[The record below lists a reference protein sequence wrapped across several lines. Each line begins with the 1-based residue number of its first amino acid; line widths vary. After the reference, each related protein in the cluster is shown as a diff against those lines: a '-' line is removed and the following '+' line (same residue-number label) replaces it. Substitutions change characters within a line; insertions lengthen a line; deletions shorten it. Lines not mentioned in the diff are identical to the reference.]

1 MRRAFAL
8 FILLMGLQ
16 AGAALAQSLD
26 VLRSMSPEQL
36 RALAAQQGI
45 SLESGLNQPPTIAQP
60 GSQIEQRK
68 ELRDEGRRFGE
79 AIFDREV
86 STFAPTDDAPVPANY
101 VLGPGDELTVSLFGA
116 RNQQFT
122 LSLSRDGTLNFPELG
137 PIRLAG
143 LTFERARQLIQ
154 TRVKQQLVGVD
165 AVISMG
171 SLRAINVFM
180 AGEVKA
186 PGAYSVSALTTITQ
200 ALYASGGPTEIGTLR
215 DIQVKRNGRV
225 VKRFDL
231 YELLALGDASND
243 MRLQSGDVLFVP
255 LAGREV
261 EIGGAVFRPGSYEVR
276 DGESLKDVLGLSG
289 GLRDEADTGNII
301 LSRYSKDEETNQVI
315 DLAAV
320 DIGKLEPSDI
330 LYAPFAPQYFDVKQ
344 RALKA
349 QDTNRAFAVQISG
362 EVQFP
367 GTYYVRPGE
376 RLSDLIARSGGYTQ
390 EASLN
395 GAIFT
400 REAVRVQE
408 RARARELAELVKQA
422 VVGSYLTD
430 EVNQIGQGSLN
441 FITSEL
447 ENFEGLGRLVVD
459 LPRALAGDQT
469 ADIEL
474 NEGDEL
480 ILPKRSN
487 SVFVYGEVRRPSSH
501 KFESSRDLQD
511 YLALAAGLS
520 ARADKKSIYLLK
532 ANGSVTTSKAG
543 WFSARKVAN
552 IEPGDTIIVPV
563 NTQYRA
569 SLPFWRDVVSIVY
582 QGAVAVAAIQGLNN

>member
-8 FILLMGLQ
+8 FILIMGLQ

-45 SLESGLNQPPTIAQP
+45 SIGSDVSQSAIAQP
-60 GSQIEQRK
+60 GTQIQQKK
-68 ELRDEGRRFGE
+68 EIKNVGRRFGE

-165 AVISMG
+165 AVVSMG
-171 SLRAINVFM
+171 ILRAINVFM

-261 EIGGAVFRPGSYEVR
+261 EIGGAVFRPGTYEVK
-276 DGESLKDVLGLSG
+276 DGESLNDILGLSG

-320 DIGKLEPSDI
+320 DISKLEPSDI

-362 EVQFP
+362 QVQFP

-408 RARARELAELVKQA
+408 RARARELADLVKQA

-447 ENFEGLGRLVVD
+447 ENYEGLGRLVID
-459 LPRALAGDQT
+459 LPRALAGDQV

-532 ANGSVTTSKAG
+532 ANGSVAASKAG

-563 NTQYRA
+563 DTQYRA

>member
-1 MRRAFAL
+1 MHRAFAL

-45 SLESGLNQPPTIAQP
+45 SLGSDVSQSEIAQP
-60 GSQIEQRK
+60 GAQIQQRK
-68 ELRDEGRRFGE
+68 ELRDQGRRFGE

-200 ALYASGGPTEIGTLR
+200 ALYASGGPTEIGSLR

-261 EIGGAVFRPGSYEVR
+261 EIGGAVFRPGTYEVK
-276 DGESLKDVLGLSG
+276 DGESLNDILGLSG

-320 DIGKLEPSDI
+320 DISKLEPSDI

-441 FITSEL
+441 FITGEL
-447 ENFEGLGRLVVD
+447 ENYEGLGRLVVD
-459 LPRALAGDQT
+459 LPRALAGDQV

-532 ANGSVTTSKAG
+532 ANGSVTASKAG
-543 WFSARKVAN
+543 WFSARKIAN

>member
-8 FILLMGLQ
+8 FILLTGLQ

-45 SLESGLNQPPTIAQP
+45 SLGGEIDQPPTIAQP
-60 GSQIEQRK
+60 GTQIEQRQ
-68 ELRDEGRRFGE
+68 EVTDDGRRFGE

-165 AVISMG
+165 VVISMG

-225 VKRFDL
+225 VERFDL

-261 EIGGAVFRPGSYEVR
+261 EIGGAVFRPGTYEVK

-408 RARARELAELVKQA
+408 RARARELAELVKQS

-447 ENFEGLGRLVVD
+447 ESFEGLGRLVVD
-459 LPRALAGDQT
+459 LPRALAGDQL

-532 ANGSVTTSKAG
+532 ANGSVAASKAG
-543 WFSARKVAN
+543 WFSARKIAN

-563 NTQYRA
+563 DTQYRA
-569 SLPFWRDVVSIVY
+569 ALPFWRDVVSIVY

>member
-36 RALAAQQGI
+36 RGLAAQQGI
-45 SLESGLNQPPTIAQP
+45 SLGSDVSQSAIAQP
-60 GSQIEQRK
+60 GSQIAQK
-68 ELRDEGRRFGE
+68 KAIKNVGRRFGE

-165 AVISMG
+165 VVISMG

-231 YELLALGDASND
+231 YELLALGDVSND

-320 DIGKLEPSDI
+320 DISKLEPSDI

-400 REAVRVQE
+400 REAVRIQE
-408 RARARELAELVKQA
+408 RARARELADLVKQA

-430 EVNQIGQGSLN
+430 EVNQVGQGSLN

-447 ENFEGLGRLVVD
+447 ENYEGLGRLVVD

-501 KFESSRDLQD
+501 KFDSSRDLQD

-532 ANGSVTTSKAG
+532 ANGSVAASKAG
-543 WFSARKVAN
+543 WFSARKIAN

-563 NTQYRA
+563 DTQYRA

-582 QGAVAVAAIQGLNN
+582 QGAVAVAAIQGLN

>member
-1 MRRAFAL
+1 M
-8 FILLMGLQ
+8 
-16 AGAALAQSLD
+16 
-26 VLRSMSPEQL
+26 
-36 RALAAQQGI
+36 
-45 SLESGLNQPPTIAQP
+45 
-60 GSQIEQRK
+60 
-68 ELRDEGRRFGE
+68 
-79 AIFDREV
+79 
-86 STFAPTDDAPVPANY
+86 
-101 VLGPGDELTVSLFGA
+101 
-116 RNQQFT
+116 
-122 LSLSRDGTLNFPELG
+122 
-137 PIRLAG
+137 
-143 LTFERARQLIQ
+143 
-154 TRVKQQLVGVD
+154 
-165 AVISMG
+165 
-171 SLRAINVFM
+171 
-180 AGEVKA
+180 
-186 PGAYSVSALTTITQ
+186 
-200 ALYASGGPTEIGTLR
+200 
-215 DIQVKRNGRV
+215 
-225 VKRFDL
+225 
-231 YELLALGDASND
+231 
-243 MRLQSGDVLFVP
+243 
-255 LAGREV
+255 
-261 EIGGAVFRPGSYEVR
+261 
-276 DGESLKDVLGLSG
+276 SG

-459 LPRALAGDQT
+459 LPRALAGDQV

-532 ANGSVTTSKAG
+532 ANGSVTASKAG

-563 NTQYRA
+563 DTQYRA

>member
-8 FILLMGLQ
+8 FILLTGLQ

-45 SLESGLNQPPTIAQP
+45 SLGDEFNQPPSIAQP
-60 GSQIEQRK
+60 GSQIQQRK
-68 ELRDEGRRFGE
+68 ELKDEGRRFGE

-200 ALYASGGPTEIGTLR
+200 ALYASGGSTEIGTLR

-261 EIGGAVFRPGSYEVR
+261 EIGGAVFRPGTYEVK
-276 DGESLKDVLGLSG
+276 DGESLKDVLSLSG

-344 RALKA
+344 RALK
-349 QDTNRAFAVQISG
+349 
-362 EVQFP
+362 
-367 GTYYVRPGE
+367 GT
-376 RLSDLIARSGGYTQ
+376 GYQ
-390 EASLN
+390 SRFCCPN
-395 GAIFT
+395 IWRGAISW
-400 REAVRVQE
+400 QIL
-408 RARARELAELVKQA
+408 RA
-422 VVGSYLTD
+422 
-430 EVNQIGQGSLN
+430 
-441 FITSEL
+441 
-447 ENFEGLGRLVVD
+447 
-459 LPRALAGDQT
+459 PR
-469 ADIEL
+469 
-474 NEGDEL
+474 
-480 ILPKRSN
+480 
-487 SVFVYGEVRRPSSH
+487 
-501 KFESSRDLQD
+501 
-511 YLALAAGLS
+511 
-520 ARADKKSIYLLK
+520 
-532 ANGSVTTSKAG
+532 
-543 WFSARKVAN
+543 
-552 IEPGDTIIVPV
+552 
-563 NTQYRA
+563 
-569 SLPFWRDVVSIVY
+569 
-582 QGAVAVAAIQGLNN
+582 

>member
-1 MRRAFAL
+1 M
-8 FILLMGLQ
+8 
-16 AGAALAQSLD
+16 
-26 VLRSMSPEQL
+26 
-36 RALAAQQGI
+36 
-45 SLESGLNQPPTIAQP
+45 
-60 GSQIEQRK
+60 
-68 ELRDEGRRFGE
+68 
-79 AIFDREV
+79 
-86 STFAPTDDAPVPANY
+86 
-101 VLGPGDELTVSLFGA
+101 
-116 RNQQFT
+116 
-122 LSLSRDGTLNFPELG
+122 
-137 PIRLAG
+137 
-143 LTFERARQLIQ
+143 TFERARQLIQ

-165 AVISMG
+165 AVVSMG

-261 EIGGAVFRPGSYEVR
+261 EIGGAVFRPGTYEVK
-276 DGESLKDVLGLSG
+276 DGESLNDVLGLSG

-447 ENFEGLGRLVVD
+447 ESFEGLGRLVVD
-459 LPRALAGDQT
+459 LPRALAGDQV

-474 NEGDEL
+474 NEGDQL

-532 ANGSVTTSKAG
+532 ANGSVAASKAG

-563 NTQYRA
+563 DTQYRA

>member
-45 SLESGLNQPPTIAQP
+45 SLEGEFNQQPSIAQP
-60 GSQIEQRK
+60 GSQIQQRQ
-68 ELRDEGRRFGE
+68 ELKDEGRRFGE

-261 EIGGAVFRPGSYEVR
+261 EIGGAVFRPGTYEVK

-459 LPRALAGDQT
+459 LPRALAGDQV

-532 ANGSVTTSKAG
+532 ANGSVTASKAG